1 MAAERGEQELVSDL
15 EISRVRNAYSRRD
28 EQREH
33 ELYTCFNVAFLYHAQ
48 ERERKILQLLRGA
61 GRNDLKSMKI
71 LEVGCEKGRLLVD
84 LMRWGARPENL
95 CAVDILQEHVTEA
108 KRICPGSVA
117 IQAENA
123 ASLSFPDATF
133 DLVVQGTTFS
143 SIPTGEGRAQAAREM
158 LRVLCPTGTILWY
171 DFSYDNPRNPDVRGL
186 GKRDIRGFF
195 PGCSVTLKRV
205 TLAPPLARL
214 IAPRSRFV
222 FEALT
227 ALRFLSTH
235 YVGLITR
242 EH

>member
-1 MAAERGEQELVSDL
+1 LDL

-28 EQREH
+28 EHRERQ
-33 ELYTCFNVAFLYHAQ
+33 LYTCFNEAFLYHAQ
-48 ERERKILQLLRGA
+48 ERERKILQLLRRA
-61 GRNDLKSMKI
+61 ARSDLRSMKI

-84 LMRWGARPENL
+84 LIRWGARPENL
-95 CAVDILQEHVTEA
+95 CAVDILPEHVNEA

-117 IQAENA
+117 IHAENA

-143 SIPTGEGRAQAAREM
+143 SIPTDEGRAQAAREM
-158 LRVLCPTGTILWY
+158 LRVLRPTGTILWY

-186 GKRDIRGFF
+186 DKRDIRGFF
-195 PGCSVTLKRV
+195 PGCRVTLKRV

-214 IAPRSRFV
+214 IAPRSRFF

-227 ALRFLSTH
+227 ELRFLSTH
-235 YVGLITR
+235 YVGLIAR